1 MLGLCTR
8 NEVFVY
14 VDAHVHSKAH
24 TDIHWYERMYAHTHT
39 QAIHTHTHLHMNTR
53 THMHTNAYTH
63 YLCFILLL
71 PQFHCVCHL
80 STVASCHSIDSDHLT
95 KVLHDSSMFSQWFVT
110 MTTSPNGPLKMLPTL
125 LLPLVC
131 AQDVTH

>member
-1 MLGLCTR
+1 MWMHMCIQR
-8 NEVFVY
+8 
-14 VDAHVHSKAH
+14 H
-24 TDIHWYERMYAHTHT
+24 TQIYIGMSACMFIHT

-80 STVASCHSIDSDHLT
+80 SPVACCHSIDSDHLT
-95 KVLHDSSMFSQWFVT
+95 KVLHDSSMFGQWFVT
-110 MTTSPNGPLKMLPTL
+110 MITSPNGPLKMLPAL

>member
-8 NEVFVY
+8 TEVFVY

-63 YLCFILLL
+63 YLCFILPLS
-71 PQFHCVCHL
+71 QFHCVCHL
-80 STVASCHSIDSDHLT
+80 STAACCHSIDSDHLT

-110 MTTSPNGPLKMLPTL
+110 TTTSPNGSLKMLPTL

>member
-1 MLGLCTR
+1 MYTAVLSNGVKEGREVMLGLCTR

-63 YLCFILLL
+63 YLCFILL
-71 PQFHCVCHL
+71 C
-80 STVASCHSIDSDHLT
+80 
-95 KVLHDSSMFSQWFVT
+95 HDSTLPVT
-110 MTTSPNGPLKMLPTL
+110 CQLLLVVTPLIVTTSRRCHMTAPCSANGLSQRQHHQMG
-125 LLPLVC
+125 
-131 AQDVTH
+131 H